1 MKPVRYDEDADEEL
15 IDEITRY
22 ELRREGL
29 GIEFLT
35 AVREAVRLITQNPG
49 AWQASE
55 HAPDVRRFVMGAVP
69 VHDRL
74 YRACRGDPHHRGGP
88 HQPRTRLLAQAAVE
102 GTKKESSQPRSGVQI
117 LRFQIL

>member
-15 IDEITRY
+15 IDEIARY

-49 AWQASE
+49 AWQASQ
-55 HAPDVRRFVMGAVP
+55 HAPDVRRFVMKRFPFTIVYTELAEERV
-69 VHDRL
+69 RRKKARSQE
-74 YRACRGDPHHRGGP
+74 RASRPGRCAPP
-88 HQPRTRLLAQAAVE
+88 
-102 GTKKESSQPRSGVQI
+102 
-117 LRFQIL
+117 

>member
-15 IDEITRY
+15 IDEIARY

-35 AVREAVRLITQNPG
+35 AVREAVRLITQNPS

-55 HAPDVRRFVMGAVP
+55 HAPDVRRFVMERFPFTIVYTELADEILIVAVAHSSREP
-69 VHDRL
+69 
-74 YRACRGDPHHRGGP
+74 
-88 HQPRTRLLAQAAVE
+88 RLLAQAAVE
-102 GTKKESSQPRSGVQI
+102 VRRKKARSQDRASRPGRCS
-117 LRFQIL
+117 RP